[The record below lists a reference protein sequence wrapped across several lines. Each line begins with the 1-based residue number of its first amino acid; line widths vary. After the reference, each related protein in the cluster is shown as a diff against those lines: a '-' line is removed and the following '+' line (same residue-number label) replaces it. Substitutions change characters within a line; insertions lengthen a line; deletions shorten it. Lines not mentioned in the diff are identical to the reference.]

1 VRRTYPDDGSND
13 DSGRASQAE
22 PTCPG
27 ARRNL
32 LTRTGITA
40 VITTTGVIDVDTVI
54 HNISSGHSGYV
65 VRAGEWR
72 RAPVRSLSVLGGAY
86 LFANWDGS
94 KRNNL
99 HDVAFQA
106 PTRPARPQG
115 TGGFVAALTT
125 ALATVFGRDRRS
137 A

>member
-1 VRRTYPDDGSND
+1 V
-13 DSGRASQAE
+13 SGRETQPPDPSDMTE
-22 PTCPG
+22 HIIEYV
-27 ARRNL
+27 ARDR
-32 LTRTGITA
+32 
-40 VITTTGVIDVDTVI
+40 TVI
-54 HNISSGHSGYV
+54 HNIRSGHSGYI

-115 TGGFVAALTT
+115 PGGFVAALSA
-125 ALATVFGRDRRS
+125 ALAVVFGRARS
-137 A
+137 GA

>member
-1 VRRTYPDDGSND
+1 V
-13 DSGRASQAE
+13 SGRETQPPDPSDMTE
-22 PTCPG
+22 HIIEYV
-27 ARRNL
+27 ARD
-32 LTRTGITA
+32 RTGITA

-115 TGGFVAALTT
+115 PGGFVAALSA
-125 ALATVFGRDRRS
+125 ALAVVFGRARS
-137 A
+137 GA